1 MMMALRRG
9 VVVLMVVGGVAWAT
23 SAVAAEGATEK
34 TFARGQ
40 RVRMELSAGSYT
52 IRAGRDD
59 RIVVRWN
66 TQSGDADEVHV
77 DLTVRGSGATLVA
90 SGPRNH
96 FNVVVELPA
105 RTDLTTRLSAGEL
118 NIYGM
123 AGSKD
128 IRVWAGDITIDV
140 GRAED
145 YRTVKASVTAGDL
158 SASAFHVSKGGL
170 FRSFSW
176 RGPGTYELN
185 VHLTAGDLKLR
196 D

>member
-1 MMMALRRG
+1 MMVVRRG
-9 VVVLMVVGGVAWAT
+9 VAALVVFGGVAWAT
-23 SAVAAEGATEK
+23 SAMAAEGATEK
-34 TFARGQ
+34 TFAPGQ

-77 DLTVRGSGATLVA
+77 DFTVRGSGATLVA

-105 RTDLTTRLSAGEL
+105 RTDLTTRLSAGDL
-118 NIYGM
+118 NIHGV

-145 YRTVKASVTAGDL
+145 YRTVKASVTAVI
-158 SASAFHVSKGGL
+158 SARR
-170 FRSFSW
+170 RSTSR
-176 RGPGTYELN
+176 RGACFARSPGEVPAPTS
-185 VHLTAGDLKLR
+185 
-196 D
+196 